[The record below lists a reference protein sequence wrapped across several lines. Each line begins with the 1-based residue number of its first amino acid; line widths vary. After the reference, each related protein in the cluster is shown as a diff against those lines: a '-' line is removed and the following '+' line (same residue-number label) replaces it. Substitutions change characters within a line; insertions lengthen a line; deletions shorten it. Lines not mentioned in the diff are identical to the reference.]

1 MAIAATAGYPG
12 EAMSR
17 SSRPRL
23 RRGLRA
29 APRDADRRSRR
40 LVQREGRLPIVRLHR
55 QRQWRDVYHRMLTFS
70 WPRFFLLMAV
80 WYIGANVLFA
90 CLFLLDPNG
99 IAEARPGSFEDAF
112 FFSVQTVATIGY
124 GVMHPQTLYANVIM
138 TLETLCGLIGFAVM
152 TGLIFARFSRPTAR
166 ILFSEV
172 AVIAL
177 HNGVP
182 TLMFRCAN
190 QRLNQI
196 LEATVVVTVLRDE
209 TSREGRTLRR
219 FHDLKLV
226 RQRTPVFVL
235 TWTVM
240 HPIDE
245 HSPLYGMTAQEM
257 AAEELEVV
265 VVLSGVD
272 ETFAQPI
279 QARHSYLA
287 SEILWD
293 HNFVDIVLELEDGRP
308 AIDYSRFHDAEPIAD
323 TDERRQRD
331 QAAAS

>member
-12 EAMSR
+12 DVMSKTA
-17 SSRPRL
+17 RPRK
-23 RRGLRA
+23 RRSFRGVPRA
-29 APRDADRRSRR
+29 AHKRSRR
-40 LVQREGRLPIVRLHR
+40 LVQREGRLPIVRLNR
-55 QRQWRDVYHRMLTFS
+55 ERQWRDFYHRMLTLS
-70 WPRFFLLMAV
+70 WPLFFFWTAAWYLGSNVAFALL
-80 WYIGANVLFA
+80 YLI
-90 CLFLLDPNG
+90 DPNG

-124 GVMHPQTLYANVIM
+124 GVMHPQTLYANLVM
-138 TLETLCGLIGFAVM
+138 TLETLSGLVGFAVL
-152 TGLIFARFSRPTAR
+152 TGLIFARLSRPTAR
-166 ILFSEV
+166 ILFSDV
-172 AVIAL
+172 AVITP

-196 LEATVVVTVLRDE
+196 LEAQIVVTVLRDE
-209 TSREGRTLRR
+209 VSNEGRTLRR

-245 HSPLYGMTAQEM
+245 ASPLHGLTAQELID
-257 AAEELEVV
+257 EELEII

-272 ETFAQPI
+272 ETFAQSI

-287 SEILWD
+287 EEILWD
-293 HNFVDIVLELEDGRP
+293 HTFVDIVLQLEDGRP
-308 AIDYSRFHDAEPIAD
+308 AIDYSRFHDVDPNTEAIA
-323 TDERRQRD
+323 TRPR
-331 QAAAS
+331 A